1 MPKKVIVGL
10 SGGVDSSA
18 AIIKLQE
25 NGYEVVGVTF
35 RFVEDFDSTDA
46 VKVAEK
52 LHIEHH
58 ILDYRKEFKEEVI
71 NSFIND
77 YKNGLT
83 PNPCVHCNRYCKFYY
98 LFECMERYNADYIA
112 TGHYANIIDGK
123 IYKSVDLDKDQSYFL
138 YDLPKDRIK
147 NIIFPLE
154 GLTKEEVRKIAQK
167 AGLENHNKKD
177 SFDVCFIKSGFK
189 EYISDNIKQSS
200 GDIINIQTGE
210 IIGKHKGLAFYTIG
224 QRRGLDIGGTD
235 GRMFVV
241 GKDVKKNILYICIGE
256 DSSYLESD
264 SCIISNV
271 NFLTNE
277 RISDCNAKFRYR
289 MVDVPVKL
297 EYLDN
302 GDVLV
307 KYDKVKRVT
316 LGQACVF
323 YKDNQCLGGGII
335 KEVRKNNKKLWYI

>member
-1 MPKKVIVGL
+1 MILNITHIKAPAGPLILYKLPPHNETIKPP
-10 SGGVDSSA
+10 
-18 AIIKLQE
+18 IIAVNKP
-25 NGYEVVGVTF
+25 VVGVAPLAIAKAID
-35 RFVEDFDSTDA
+35 R
-46 VKVAEK
+46 
-52 LHIEHH
+52 
-58 ILDYRKEFKEEVI
+58 
-71 NSFIND
+71 
-77 YKNGLT
+77 G
-83 PNPCVHCNRYCKFYY
+83 
-98 LFECMERYNADYIA
+98 IA
-112 TGHYANIIDGK
+112 TIETVNPDN
-123 IYKSVDLDKDQSYFL
+123 KSLLISKYESEFVHEYSHDLFHL
-138 YDLPKDRIK
+138 
-147 NIIFPLE
+147 
-154 GLTKEEVRKIAQK
+154 
-167 AGLENHNKKD
+167 
-177 SFDVCFIKSGFK
+177 
-189 EYISDNIKQSS
+189 SS
-200 GDIINIQTGE
+200 E
-210 IIGKHKGLAFYTIG
+210 KY
-224 QRRGLDIGGTD
+224 
-235 GRMFVV
+235 
-241 GKDVKKNILYICIGE
+241 E

>member
-123 IYKSVDLDKDQSYFL
+123 LKRKLERLLKKRDLRIIIKRILLMYVLLNQ
-138 YDLPKDRIK
+138 DLR
-147 NIIFPLE
+147 
-154 GLTKEEVRKIAQK
+154 
-167 AGLENHNKKD
+167 
-177 SFDVCFIKSGFK
+177 
-189 EYISDNIKQSS
+189 
-200 GDIINIQTGE
+200 
-210 IIGKHKGLAFYTIG
+210 
-224 QRRGLDIGGTD
+224 
-235 GRMFVV
+235 
-241 GKDVKKNILYICIGE
+241 NILV
-256 DSSYLESD
+256 
-264 SCIISNV
+264 II
-271 NFLTNE
+271 
-277 RISDCNAKFRYR
+277 
-289 MVDVPVKL
+289 
-297 EYLDN
+297 
-302 GDVLV
+302 
-307 KYDKVKRVT
+307 
-316 LGQACVF
+316 
-323 YKDNQCLGGGII
+323 
-335 KEVRKNNKKLWYI
+335 